1 MPAEIKLINGQNM
14 MKKCRTTLYASD
26 ITALKS
32 YEKFTALLPKLTE
45 RRREKM
51 RAYAHRNDALRSMA
65 AELLL
70 FHALEANGINPD
82 GVSVCE
88 TEDGKPYLE
97 GVRDF
102 YFNLS
107 HSGNLAVCAV
117 SSLPVGCDVQEL
129 TGVKLDIARR
139 FTPEEYGKIAALTG
153 DEAREM
159 LFRFWTAKESYIK
172 AVGTGFKTPLNS
184 FAVDL
189 ESGKVHGGES
199 YRVREFDVGDNYKC
213 AVCTSAPDLYEAE
226 LIRVEL

>member
-1 MPAEIKLINGQNM
+1 ME
-14 MKKCRTTLYASD
+14 KCRTMLYASD

-32 YEKFTALLPKLTE
+32 DEKFMALLPKLTE

-70 FHALEANGINPD
+70 FHALTESGIDPRI
-82 GVSVCE
+82 VSVCE

-102 YFNLS
+102 HFNLS

-117 SSLPVGCDVQEL
+117 SSLPVGCDVQKI
-129 TGVKLDIARR
+129 TDVKLELARR
-139 FTPEEYGKIAALTG
+139 FTPEEYGKITALTG
-153 DEAREM
+153 DMARDL

-172 AVGTGFKTPLNS
+172 AVGTGFRTSLNAFS
-184 FAVDL
+184 VDL
-189 ESGKVHGGES
+189 ESGEVRSGTEF
-199 YRVREFDVGDNYKC
+199 YRVREFDVGGIYKC
-213 AVCTSAPDLYEAE
+213 TVCTSAPDLRESE
-226 LIRVEL
+226 LVWVEL

>member
-1 MPAEIKLINGQNM
+1 ME
-14 MKKCRTTLYASD
+14 KCRTMLYASD

-32 YEKFTALLPKLTE
+32 DEKFMALLPKLTE

-70 FHALEANGINPD
+70 FHALTES
-82 GVSVCE
+82 GVEHSGVHICE

-102 YFNLS
+102 HFNLS
-107 HSGNLAVCAV
+107 HSGNLALCAV
-117 SSLPVGCDVQEL
+117 SCLPVGCDVQEI
-129 TGVKLDIARR
+129 TDVKLDIARR
-139 FTPEEYGKIAALTG
+139 FTPEEYGKITALKG
-153 DEAREM
+153 DMARDL

-172 AVGTGFKTPLNS
+172 AVGTGFKTSLNS

-189 ESGKVHGGES
+189 ESGEVRGSIGS
-199 YRVREFDVGDNYKC
+199 YRVHEFDVGDNYKC
-213 AVCTSAPDLYEAE
+213 AVCTAAPDLRESE
-226 LIRVEL
+226 LVWVEL

>member
-1 MPAEIKLINGQNM
+1 ME
-14 MKKCRTTLYASD
+14 KCRTMLYASD

-32 YEKFTALLPKLTE
+32 DEKFMALLPKLTE

-70 FHALEANGINPD
+70 FHALTES
-82 GVSVCE
+82 GVEHSGLHICE

-102 YFNLS
+102 HFNLS

-117 SSLPVGCDVQEL
+117 SSLPVGCDVQEI
-129 TGVKLDIARR
+129 TDVKLDIARR
-139 FTPEEYGKIAALTG
+139 FTPEEYGKITALTG
-153 DEAREM
+153 DMARDL
-159 LFRFWTAKESYIK
+159 LFRFWAAKESYIK

-184 FAVDL
+184 FSVDL
-189 ESGKVHGGES
+189 ESGEVRGSIGS
-199 YRVREFDVGDNYKC
+199 YRVREFDAWDNYKC
-213 AVCTSAPDLYEAE
+213 AVCTAAPDLRESE
-226 LIRVEL
+226 LVWVEL

>member
-1 MPAEIKLINGQNM
+1 
-14 MKKCRTTLYASD
+14 MKEKCKTALYAAD
-26 ITALKS
+26 ISALKNS
-32 YEKFTALLPKLTE
+32 EKFTELYAKLSQN
-45 RRREKM
+45 RRDKM
-51 RAYAHRNDALRSMA
+51 RLLAHEDDRLRSMA

-70 FHALEANGINPD
+70 FHALEANGIAPD
-82 GVSVCE
+82 GVSICE

-102 YFNLS
+102 HFNLS

-117 SSLPVGCDVQEL
+117 SSLPVGCDVQEI
-129 TGVKLDIARR
+129 TDVKLDIARR
-139 FTPEEYGKIAALTG
+139 FAYEEYENIMALTG
-153 DEAREM
+153 DEARDM

-184 FAVDL
+184 FSVDL
-189 ESGKVHGGES
+189 ESGKVHGGEP

>member
-1 MPAEIKLINGQNM
+1 MPTEIFFINGRNIM
-14 MKKCRTTLYASD
+14 EKCRTMLYASD
-26 ITALKS
+26 ISALRS
-32 YEKFTALLPKLTE
+32 DEKFMALLPKLTG

-51 RAYAHRNDALRSMA
+51 RAYAYRDDALRSMT

-70 FHALEANGINPD
+70 FHALEANGIDPD

-102 YFNLS
+102 HFNLS
-107 HSGNLAVCAV
+107 HSGNLALCAV
-117 SSLPVGCDVQEL
+117 SSMPVGCDVQEI
-129 TGVKLDIARR
+129 TDVKLDIARR
-139 FTPEEYGKIAALTG
+139 FASEEYENIMALTG
-153 DEAREM
+153 DEARDM